1 MSQNATS
8 VFGACAGRFLIR
20 RMIPMTMSIA
30 MANGMN
36 ALISVNSQLDTLQT
50 EATTGKKINSASD
63 GLAAYLSAQGYTQR
77 SQRLSSINDTLTTNM
92 QTIKA
97 AQTGLSSIRQTI
109 SDTLDTLKAASQ
121 TQSYVAATN
130 QSDNATASTA
140 GTQIGFNFGLQNANQ
155 NAVNNVA
162 ITTASNLINTNAIGA
177 AVTVNGQRLAQ
188 GQVFTINGYSFRIA
202 GPGDTTNGDGTSV
215 ANAKNVFT
223 IGDFIGAVQT
233 AFGNNGSSTTI
244 ANGQNLNAAM
254 VNNAA
259 LTHIVVTDNNQASP
273 SSNVVTISQAPNTA
287 ANANIQALFA
297 GNRAKPANVAGNY
310 SSDDQSA
317 IVNGQ
322 FTITG
327 NDHSVS
333 GGVNGQAADPR
344 RAAAAKSYKLAMDQ
358 INQYLKNA
366 SVSGTNLLNG
376 DALKLTFDEK
386 GNSSSFQV
394 QDSNGNAMQFS
405 AAGLGLVNTAT
416 GTSVDST
423 LNFNNNDDAGGAID
437 PTTGN
442 TVGLNNAISKLTTAL
457 GTLSLG
463 DAQVAQFQS
472 TAQNRVDFNTSII
485 GLLNDSAN
493 SLTAADMSQVSA
505 QYAALQVQQG
515 FAQTIL
521 ANTKQSDQSVLQL
534 LR

>member
-1 MSQNATS
+1 MS
-8 VFGACAGRFLIR
+8 
-20 RMIPMTMSIA
+20 MSIA

-36 ALISVNSQLDTLQT
+36 ALISVNNQMTDLQAQ
-50 EATTGKKINSASD
+50 ATSGKKINSAAD

-77 SQRLSSINDTLTTNM
+77 ADRLSSINDTLSTNM

-97 AQTGLSSIRQTI
+97 AQTGLGSIRQTI

-130 QSDNATASTA
+130 QTDTPTASTA
-140 GTQIGFNFGLQNANQ
+140 GTQLGFNFGLQNANQ
-155 NAVNNVA
+155 NTVNNVA
-162 ITTASNLINTNAIGA
+162 ITTASNLINTNGAGA

-188 GQVFTINGYSFRIA
+188 GQVFTINGSSFRIA
-202 GPGDTTNGDGTSV
+202 AAGDTATGDGSSV
-215 ANAKNVFT
+215 ANAKNIFT
-223 IGDFIGAVQT
+223 IGDFIGAVQG
-233 AFGNNGSSTTI
+233 AFGNNGSSTAI
-244 ANGQNLNAAM
+244 PAGQNLNAAM
-254 VNNAA
+254 VNSAA
-259 LTHIVVTDNNQASP
+259 LTHIVVTDNNQANP
-273 SSNVVTISQAPNTA
+273 ASNVITISQAQNNA

-297 GNRAKPANVAGNY
+297 GNRAKPVNIAGNY

-317 IVNGQ
+317 VVGGQ

-327 NDHSVS
+327 NDHSIS
-333 GGVNGQAADPR
+333 GGVNGQAADSR

-376 DALKLTFDEK
+376 DTLKLTFDEK
-386 GNSSSFQV
+386 GNSSNFQV
-394 QDSNGNAMQFS
+394 QDANGNAMQFS
-405 AAGLGLVNTAT
+405 AAGLGLVNNAT
-416 GTSVDST
+416 GASVDSS
-423 LNFNNNDDAGGAID
+423 LNFATNDDAGGAID
-437 PTTGN
+437 AATGN
-442 TVGLNNAISKLTTAL
+442 VVGLNNAINKLTNAL
-457 GTLSLG
+457 STLSLG

-472 TAQNRVDFNTSII
+472 TAQNRIDFNKAIV

-521 ANTKQSDQSVLQL
+521 ANTKQSDQPVLQL